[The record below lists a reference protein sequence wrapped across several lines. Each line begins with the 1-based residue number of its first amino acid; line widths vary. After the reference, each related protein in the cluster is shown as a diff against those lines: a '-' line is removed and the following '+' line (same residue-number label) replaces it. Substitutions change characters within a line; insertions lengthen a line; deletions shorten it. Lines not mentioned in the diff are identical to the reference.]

1 MYRYPRSYSNTNFV
15 YIICTRKLVTM
26 NKKKKDFA
34 IDAWEECP
42 PSVYNDFFFIAIE
55 RLYQFMPFEGNFD
68 NICILIYYKFEFYLL
83 YYTYFN
89 SPWYRTRKW

>member
-1 MYRYPRSYSNTNFV
+1 MKENPKVVRVKFKKEKKRSIRMYRYPRSYSNTNFV

-42 PSVYNDFFFIAIE
+42 PSVYNDFFFIAI
-55 RLYQFMPFEGNFD
+55 
-68 NICILIYYKFEFYLL
+68 K
-83 YYTYFN
+83 
-89 SPWYRTRKW
+89 

>member
-1 MYRYPRSYSNTNFV
+1 MMENPKVVSNLRKKKRSIRMYRYPRSYLNTNIV

-42 PSVYNDFFFIAIE
+42 PSAYNDFFFIAI
-55 RLYQFMPFEGNFD
+55 
-68 NICILIYYKFEFYLL
+68 K
-83 YYTYFN
+83 
-89 SPWYRTRKW
+89 

>member
-1 MYRYPRSYSNTNFV
+1 MYRYPRSYLNTNFV

-42 PSVYNDFFFIAIE
+42 PSVYNDFFFTAI
-55 RLYQFMPFEGNFD
+55 
-68 NICILIYYKFEFYLL
+68 K
-83 YYTYFN
+83 
-89 SPWYRTRKW
+89 

>member
-1 MYRYPRSYSNTNFV
+1 MKENPKVVSNLKKKRKEVLECIIRYPRSYLNTSLV

-42 PSVYNDFFFIAIE
+42 PSV
-55 RLYQFMPFEGNFD
+55 
-68 NICILIYYKFEFYLL
+68 
-83 YYTYFN
+83 
-89 SPWYRTRKW
+89 